1 MYLSSYRIREM
12 NYKFPIQNQSSEDV
26 KETEEEIM
34 RVALTKHDS
43 GYYAGCRVENMKQ
56 YILSELCLTQK
67 KGSLPSV
74 KECNHTDQLR

>member
-1 MYLSSYRIREM
+1 MYYE
-12 NYKFPIQNQSSEDV
+12 FPMQNQNTEDNCVVV

-34 RVALTKHDS
+34 RVALRKHNS
-43 GYYAGCRVENMKQ
+43 GWYVGCMVENMNP
-56 YILSELCLTQK
+56 YILSDLCLTQK